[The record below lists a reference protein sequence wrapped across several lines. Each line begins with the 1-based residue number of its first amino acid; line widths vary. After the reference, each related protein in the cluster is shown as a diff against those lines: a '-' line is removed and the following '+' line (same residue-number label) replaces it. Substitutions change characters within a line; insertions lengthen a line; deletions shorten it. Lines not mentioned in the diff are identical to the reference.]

1 VGWRHDRFFMTR
13 VPLVIGAKY
22 GQNLPLSFSEENA
35 AEFDDMMRWE
45 DMKWVSFAIATEI
58 E

>member
-1 VGWRHDRFFMTR
+1 MTR